1 MRPELSNKYNLL
13 QVVSVPILLTEY
25 RKSNVCQ
32 ALMYMQH
39 SHMVCVEL
47 HIRHDLDLD
56 QNVNDNSYSTPLIHE
71 ALDVNHKMVTL
82 GIGWYHNTFLHLCVQ
97 HQLYPEHDTLC
108 MSILFY
114 WIFSCIYLIN
124 DSMFTIL
131 LRHIFLEFFSQTDII
146 FWCARMH

>member
-97 HQLYPEHDTLC
+97 HQPYP
-108 MSILFY
+108 
-114 WIFSCIYLIN
+114 
-124 DSMFTIL
+124 
-131 LRHIFLEFFSQTDII
+131 
-146 FWCARMH
+146 